1 MYFRVRFS
9 SLSLS
14 LSMIFPLLPDVL
26 SHCFCAAASSI
37 NEPAAFPRASMIL
50 GKIVQLETRS
60 VVSLVN
66 PKSERQPQV
75 IKLLVQ
81 KKWQ

>member
-1 MYFRVRFS
+1 
-9 SLSLS
+9 
-14 LSMIFPLLPDVL
+14 MIFSLLPDVL

-37 NEPAAFPRASMIL
+37 NEPAAFPRASMIF

-60 VVSLVN
+60 VASLVN

-75 IKLLVQ
+75 TKLLVQ